1 MSWIKG
7 ALRFGA
13 NPYSRTPFRSGGP
26 AAHSETEHTRRK
38 QHFRLSGM
46 LLRDASRFGAS
57 ALRFGAE
64 AAASTPKRS
73 LVSKTARTT
82 SPDTEN
88 PDFGWPRG
96 PYNTRAGYAA
106 LLFSLSS

>member
-1 MSWIKG
+1 
-7 ALRFGA
+7 
-13 NPYSRTPFRSGGP
+13 
-26 AAHSETEHTRRK
+26 
-38 QHFRLSGM
+38 M
-46 LLRDASRFGAS
+46 LLTDASRFGAS

-64 AAASTPKRS
+64 VAASTPKRS

-88 PDFGWPRG
+88 PGFGWPRG

-106 LLFSLSS
+106 LLCSLVSQRRDAAGTRRFLTPERKEKATGTESKLSTLAELNRLCSIVV